1 MRYEYITKI
10 EIKFDKKKTFKR
22 KSIKY
27 LQKIIFQESVK
38 LPGHPLFN
46 DERYDGAEIRKGTIY
61 AKYRQFIENCFK
73 LLPRQALH
81 AKTLGFVH
89 PKTKQIVRFDSQ
101 LPSDMQALID
111 KWRKY
116 SENMTQFLEED

>member
-38 LPGHPLFN
+38 LPGQNLRPEIKSDLCAAACK
-46 DERYDGAEIRKGTIY
+46 DE
-61 AKYRQFIENCFK
+61 
-73 LLPRQALH
+73 
-81 AKTLGFVH
+81 
-89 PKTKQIVRFDSQ
+89 KQECDYGRFYSHN
-101 LPSDMQALID
+101 SM
-111 KWRKY
+111 RKY
-116 SENMTQFLEED
+116 IKIYY

>member
-38 LPGHPLFN
+38 LPSLFPHVDAYVRSGLLSEWKDIAN
-46 DERYDGAEIRKGTIY
+46 HLELIEHMAPQHNAESM
-61 AKYRQFIENCFK
+61 IEIHRRAFRC
-73 LLPRQALH
+73 
-81 AKTLGFVH
+81 
-89 PKTKQIVRFDSQ
+89 
-101 LPSDMQALID
+101 
-111 KWRKY
+111 
-116 SENMTQFLEED
+116 